1 MDRLTVGALLD
12 RCALVFPEKEAVVF
26 GDRRITWAQLNE
38 EANKLAVGMMGL
50 GVKRDDK
57 VGLWMPNSAE
67 WIVSWF
73 AISKIGA
80 IIIPMDTWY
89 KPSEAQYIL
98 EHSDSVAV
106 VVADEYQG
114 ADFIDMMAKLRQG
127 LPNLKHVIVT
137 GEPGDR
143 DLRFNDVQQSGIE
156 WRTARDFFQIMR
168 KIDPDD
174 VAFILYTSG
183 TTGKPKGAMLTHDN
197 IVRNA
202 TDVGR
207 VLETSQRDRVLIPVP
222 FSHCFGNVLSLTL
235 CAAYG
240 ATMVPVRAFN
250 ADEVL
255 NLVEKERCTILHGVP
270 TMFIRELEVLERQKY
285 DTSGLRTGI
294 MAGAPCPVETMKGV
308 MEQMHC
314 NICIGYGL
322 TEASPLITMTRFDDP
337 VEKRV
342 ETVGKELPD
351 VEVRIVDDENRA
363 VPQGTVGELC
373 CRGYNVMK
381 GYYKSPEATALA
393 IDSEGWLH
401 SGDLA
406 VLDAQGYYSIVGRKK
421 DMVIVGGF
429 NVYPTEIEEEL
440 MKHPLVQEVAV
451 FGVPDKD
458 LGEVVGAAV
467 IPVPGAALSPEDV
480 VNHLYGNVASAKVP
494 RYVTIGMPLPISGR
508 GKVQKF
514 RLREEFKALAER
526 GELKR
531 VVPTALRNKQ
541 QMEKL
546 GSRID
551 KYVAAG
557 RIPKERRD
565 KLEKLLLSINE
576 EQERVLWELLGH

>member
-1 MDRLTVGALLD
+1 MDNLTVGALLD
-12 RCALVFPEKEAVVF
+12 RCALVFPDKESTIF

-38 EANKLAVGMMGL
+38 ESNKLAVGLMKL
-50 GVKRDDK
+50 GIAKDDK
-57 VGLWMPNSAE
+57 VGLWMPNSVE

-73 AISKIGA
+73 ALSKLGA
-80 IIIPMDTWY
+80 VIIPMDTWY
-89 KPSEAQYIL
+89 KPSEAEYIL
-98 EHSDSVAV
+98 GHSESVAV
-106 VVADEYQG
+106 IVADKYQG
-114 ADFIDMMAKLRQG
+114 ADYVEMTASIKAR
-127 LPNLKHVIVT
+127 LPNMKHVIVS
-137 GEPGDR
+137 GEPGEDTI
-143 DLRFNDVQQSGIE
+143 RFEDVQQSGIE
-156 WRTARDFFQIMR
+156 WRTTQTFFKLIR
-168 KIDPDD
+168 SIDPDD

-183 TTGKPKGAMLTHDN
+183 TTGKPKGAMLTHNN

-207 VLETSQRDRVLIPVP
+207 VIETSQRDRMLIPVP

-240 ATMVPVRAFN
+240 ATMVPVKAFN
-250 ADEVL
+250 AEEVL
-255 NLVEKERCTILHGVP
+255 KLVEKEKCTILHGVP
-270 TMFIRELEVLERQKY
+270 TMFIRELEMLDRQKY
-285 DTSGLRTGI
+285 DVSTLRTGI
-294 MAGAPCPVETMKGV
+294 MAGAPCPVETMRGV
-308 MEQMHC
+308 MDVLHC
-314 NICIGYGL
+314 NVCIGYGL

-351 VEVRIVDDENRA
+351 VEVRIVDDENRP

-381 GYYKSPEATALA
+381 GYYKAREATDMA

-401 SGDLA
+401 SGDLS
-406 VLDAQGYYSIVGRKK
+406 VLDKDGYYAIVGRKK

-440 MKHPLVQEVAV
+440 MKHPLIQEVAV

-467 IPVPGAALSPEDV
+467 IPLPGASLTPEDV
-480 VNHLYGNVASAKVP
+480 VDHLYGNVASAKVP
-494 RYVTIGMPLPISGR
+494 RYVTIGLTLPISGR

-514 RLREEFKALAER
+514 RLRDEFRALAER

-531 VVPTALRNKQ
+531 IMPTALRNKQ
-541 QMEKL
+541 HLEKL
-546 GSRID
+546 GPKID
-551 KYVAAG
+551 KYFQAG
-557 RIPKERRD
+557 HIPRDRRE
-565 KLEKLLLSINE
+565 KLEKVLLSLNDD
-576 EQERVLWELLGH
+576 QEKLLWELLGN